1 MSDDIPRRI
10 NKIEEDVSKV
20 QAVVGE
26 VNTEIAIVKT
36 KIDEQ
41 DKHLQEIKGDMRLQ
55 TNILNK
61 LLTLTDRHDNFE
73 KEFKSLKED
82 YVVHKEDILSL
93 VGTMRGIVLAG
104 AVFVSM
110 LVGMG
115 TYIYADKVK
124 QLDRHE
130 VSISQL
136 QRKQNNNTHTHSMY
150 TH

>member
-41 DKHLQEIKGDMRLQ
+41 DKHLQEIKEDMHLQ

-73 KEFKSLKED
+73 REFKSLKED

-104 AVFVSM
+104 AVFVGM

-115 TYIYADKVK
+115 TYIYADKIK

-136 QRKQNNNTHTHSMY
+136 QRK
-150 TH
+150 

>member
-1 MSDDIPRRI
+1 MSDEIPRRI

-26 VNTEIAIVKT
+26 VNTEIAVVKM
-36 KIDEQ
+36 KIDGQ

-73 KEFKSLKED
+73 KEFKGLKED
-82 YVVHKEDILSL
+82 YITHKEDILSL

-104 AVFVSM
+104 MVFV
-110 LVGMG
+110 GMIVAMG
-115 TYIYADKVK
+115 GYIYADKVK
-124 QLDRHE
+124 ILDRHE
-130 VSISQL
+130 VSIHQL
-136 QRKQNNNTHTHSMY
+136 ERK
-150 TH
+150 

>member
-1 MSDDIPRRI
+1 LSDDIPRRI

-36 KIDEQ
+36 KIDGQ

-73 KEFKSLKED
+73 KEFKGLKED
-82 YVVHKEDILSL
+82 YITHKEDILSL

-104 AVFVSM
+104 MVFV
-110 LVGMG
+110 GCIIAMG
-115 TYIYADKVK
+115 GYIYADKVK
-124 QLDRHE
+124 MLDRHE
-130 VSISQL
+130 VVIHQL
-136 QRKQNNNTHTHSMY
+136 KRK
-150 TH
+150 

>member
-26 VNTEIAIVKT
+26 VNTEIAVVKT

-41 DKHLQEIKGDMRLQ
+41 DQHLQEVKGEMRLQ

-82 YVVHKEDILSL
+82 YVVHKEVMLSL

-115 TYIYADKVK
+115 LYIYSDKIK
-124 QLDRHE
+124 LLDKHE
-130 VSISQL
+130 VAITQL
-136 QRKQNNNTHTHSMY
+136 QKK
-150 TH
+150 

>member
-1 MSDDIPRRI
+1 MKTTRSVKLSDDIPRRI

-20 QAVVGE
+20 QAVVCE
-26 VNTEIAIVKT
+26 VNTEIAVVKM
-36 KIDEQ
+36 KIDGQ
-41 DKHLQEIKGDMRLQ
+41 DKHLQEIKGDMSLQ

-73 KEFKSLKED
+73 KEFKCLKED

-130 VSISQL
+130 VVIHQL
-136 QRKQNNNTHTHSMY
+136 ERK
-150 TH
+150 

>member
-26 VNTEIAIVKT
+26 VNTEIAIVKI
-36 KIDEQ
+36 KIDGQ

-61 LLTLTDRHDNFE
+61 LLALTDRHDNFE
-73 KEFKSLKED
+73 KEFKCLKED
-82 YVVHKEDILSL
+82 YVVHKEDTLSL

-104 AVFVSM
+104 MVFVGCI
-110 LVGMG
+110 VAMG
-115 TYIYADKVK
+115 GYIYTDKVK
-124 QLDRHE
+124 MLDRHE
-130 VSISQL
+130 VAITQL
-136 QRKQNNNTHTHSMY
+136 QRK
-150 TH
+150 

>member
-26 VNTEIAIVKT
+26 VNTEIAIVKI
-36 KIDEQ
+36 KIDGQ

-73 KEFKSLKED
+73 KEFKGLKED
-82 YVVHKEDILSL
+82 YITHKEDILSL

-104 AVFVSM
+104 MVFVGCI
-110 LVGMG
+110 VAMG
-115 TYIYADKVK
+115 GYIYTDKVK
-124 QLDRHE
+124 MLDRHE
-130 VSISQL
+130 VVIHQL
-136 QRKQNNNTHTHSMY
+136 QRK
-150 TH
+150 

>member
-1 MSDDIPRRI
+1 LSDDIPRRI

-20 QAVVGE
+20 QTVVGE

-73 KEFKSLKED
+73 KEFKCLKED

-115 TYIYADKVK
+115 LYIYADKIK
-124 QLDRHE
+124 LLDKHE
-130 VSISQL
+130 IAITQL
-136 QRKQNNNTHTHSMY
+136 QKK
-150 TH
+150 

>member
-26 VNTEIAIVKT
+26 VNTEIAIVKI
-36 KIDEQ
+36 KIDGQ

-73 KEFKSLKED
+73 KEFKGLKED
-82 YVVHKEDILSL
+82 YITHKEDILSL

-104 AVFVSM
+104 MVFV
-110 LVGMG
+110 GCIIAMG
-115 TYIYADKVK
+115 GYIYADKVK
-124 QLDRHE
+124 MLDRHE
-130 VSISQL
+130 VVIHQL
-136 QRKQNNNTHTHSMY
+136 ERK
-150 TH
+150 

>member
-1 MSDDIPRRI
+1 MSDEIPRRI
-10 NKIEEDVSKV
+10 NKIEEDMNKV
-20 QAVVGE
+20 HSVVGE
-26 VNTEIAIVKT
+26 VNTEIAVVKM
-36 KIDEQ
+36 KIDGQ

-73 KEFKSLKED
+73 KEFKGLKED

-110 LVGMG
+110 LAGMG
-115 TYIYADKVK
+115 LYIYSDKIK
-124 QLDRHE
+124 LLDKHE
-130 VSISQL
+130 VVIHQL
-136 QRKQNNNTHTHSMY
+136 ERK
-150 TH
+150 

>member
-41 DKHLQEIKGDMRLQ
+41 DKHLQEIKEDMHLQ

-104 AVFVSM
+104 TVFVGM

-136 QRKQNNNTHTHSMY
+136 QRK
-150 TH
+150 

>member
-26 VNTEIAIVKT
+26 VNTEIAVVKM
-36 KIDEQ
+36 KIDGQ

-73 KEFKSLKED
+73 KEFKGLKED
-82 YVVHKEDILSL
+82 YITHKEDILSL

-104 AVFVSM
+104 MVFVGCI
-110 LVGMG
+110 VAMG
-115 TYIYADKVK
+115 GYIYTDKVK
-124 QLDRHE
+124 MLDRHE
-130 VSISQL
+130 VVIHQL
-136 QRKQNNNTHTHSMY
+136 QRK
-150 TH
+150 

>member
-26 VNTEIAIVKT
+26 VNTEIAIVKI
-36 KIDEQ
+36 KIDGQ

-73 KEFKSLKED
+73 KEFKCLKED
-82 YVVHKEDILSL
+82 YIVHKEDILSL

-104 AVFVSM
+104 AVFV
-110 LVGMG
+110 GCIIAMG
-115 TYIYADKVK
+115 GYIYADKVK
-124 QLDRHE
+124 MLDRHE
-130 VSISQL
+130 VVIHQL
-136 QRKQNNNTHTHSMY
+136 ERK
-150 TH
+150 

>member
-1 MSDDIPRRI
+1 MSDELPRRI
-10 NKIEEDVSKV
+10 NKIEEDMNKV
-20 QAVVGE
+20 HSVVGK
-26 VNTEIAIVKT
+26 VNTEIAIVKI

-41 DKHLQEIKGDMRLQ
+41 DKHLQEIKGDMKLQ

-82 YVVHKEDILSL
+82 YIVHKEDILSL
-93 VGTMRGIVLAG
+93 VGTIRGIVLAG

-115 TYIYADKVK
+115 LYIYSDKIK
-124 QLDRHE
+124 LLDKHE
-130 VSISQL
+130 VAITQS
-136 QRKQNNNTHTHSMY
+136 QRK
-150 TH
+150 

>member
-26 VNTEIAIVKT
+26 VNTEIAIVKI
-36 KIDEQ
+36 KIDGQ

-73 KEFKSLKED
+73 KEFKGLKED
-82 YVVHKEDILSL
+82 YITHKEDILSL

-104 AVFVSM
+104 MVFVGCI
-110 LVGMG
+110 VAMG
-115 TYIYADKVK
+115 GYIYTDKVK
-124 QLDRHE
+124 MLDRHE
-130 VSISQL
+130 VVIHQL
-136 QRKQNNNTHTHSMY
+136 ERK
-150 TH
+150 

>member
-1 MSDDIPRRI
+1 MKGITKTTRSVKLSDDIPRRI

-104 AVFVSM
+104 AVFVGM

-115 TYIYADKVK
+115 TYIYEDKVK
-124 QLDRHE
+124 HLDRHE
-130 VSISQL
+130 VAITQL
-136 QRKQNNNTHTHSMY
+136 QKK
-150 TH
+150 

>member
-26 VNTEIAIVKT
+26 VNTEIAVVKM
-36 KIDEQ
+36 KIDGQ
-41 DKHLQEIKGDMRLQ
+41 DQHLQEIKGDMRLQ

-73 KEFKSLKED
+73 KEFKGLKED
-82 YVVHKEDILSL
+82 YITHKEDILSL

-104 AVFVSM
+104 MVFVGCI
-110 LVGMG
+110 VAMG
-115 TYIYADKVK
+115 GYIYTDKVK
-124 QLDRHE
+124 MLDRHE
-130 VSISQL
+130 VVIHQL
-136 QRKQNNNTHTHSMY
+136 QRK
-150 TH
+150 

>member
-1 MSDDIPRRI
+1 MSDEIPRRI
-10 NKIEEDVSKV
+10 NKIEEDMNKV
-20 QAVVGE
+20 HSVVGG
-26 VNTEIAIVKT
+26 VKTEIAIVKI
-36 KIDEQ
+36 KIDGQ

-73 KEFKSLKED
+73 KEFKCLKED

-104 AVFVSM
+104 MVFVSM

-115 TYIYADKVK
+115 LYIYSDKIK
-124 QLDRHE
+124 LLDKHE
-130 VSISQL
+130 VAITQL
-136 QRKQNNNTHTHSMY
+136 QKK
-150 TH
+150 